1 VVPRIPSTLDL
12 LNRDAMAALKPGAV
26 LVDVSRGG
34 VVNETALIEALKDGR
49 LRGAVLDVFSTEPLP
64 RNNPLWRM
72 ENVVITP
79 HIAGFFDGWEA
90 AAADIFCENLD
101 RWRAGMANR
110 QLSLGRSIRRDVL
123 GEERYRQLV
132 DGATPFERPFQD
144 FVSEYCWGANWGR
157 GVLPREQ
164 RSMLTL
170 SMLAALGRSAE
181 FEAHFRAAVVNLKI
195 PLDQLREALFH
206 ISVYCGIP
214 AGVESFR
221 IARRVLAE
229 AGMPP
234 LDGPPTAVAKGP
246 RAAGRKRA
254 AGRDGAA
261 SRRRRR

>member
-1 VVPRIPSTLDL
+1 
-12 LNRDAMAALKPGAV
+12 
-26 LVDVSRGG
+26 
-34 VVNETALIEALKDGR
+34 
-49 LRGAVLDVFSTEPLP
+49 
-64 RNNPLWRM
+64 
-72 ENVVITP
+72 
-79 HIAGFFDGWEA
+79 
-90 AAADIFCENLD
+90 
-101 RWRAGMANR
+101 MANR

-123 GEERYRQLV
+123 GDERYRQLV

-157 GVLPREQ
+157 GVLSRQQ

-195 PLDQLREALFH
+195 SLDELREVLFH

-229 AGMPP
+229 AGMPA
-234 LDGPPTAVAKGP
+234 LDGAPLAIAKGG
-246 RAAGRKRA
+246 RAGGHKRA
-254 AGRDGAA
+254 AGGSSAA
-261 SRRRRR
+261 SSRRRQRR